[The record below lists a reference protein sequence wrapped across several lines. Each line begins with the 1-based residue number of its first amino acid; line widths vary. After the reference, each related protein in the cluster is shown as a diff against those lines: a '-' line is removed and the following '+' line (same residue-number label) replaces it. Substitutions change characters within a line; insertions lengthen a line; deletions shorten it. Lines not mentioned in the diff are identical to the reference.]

1 MHSSN
6 SLLIH
11 KIDTL
16 AEFSTEIFEQN
27 ISEVIV
33 GKIDKK
39 LLAIKGLNGEC
50 VKKREICDKNLF
62 QITLNEVVR
71 QSHLQI

>member
-27 ISEVIV
+27 ISEGTV

-39 LLAIKGLNGEC
+39 TFGY
-50 VKKREICDKNLF
+50 
-62 QITLNEVVR
+62 
-71 QSHLQI
+71 

>member
-27 ISEVIV
+27 ISEGIV

-39 LLAIKGLNGEC
+39 LLAIKELNGEC

>member
-27 ISEVIV
+27 ISEGIA

-39 LLAIKGLNGEC
+39 LLAIKALNGEC